1 MLYFIYYEVGLL
13 QYSKIARS
21 KIGTPT
27 VDIFNSSILISQNC
41 IRSERVAI
49 ISIVIFC
56 LECFYVQRYIFYLS
70 KSYNAISP
78 CITENAGTTV
88 KATPAPRL
96 FWYFTSGTSSK
107 PGKKSAFKMNLTYDF
122 QGKVISIRIHF
133 NTSFDLYVYN

>member
-1 MLYFIYYEVGLL
+1 MKYKTVCAQLPFTKVIFERIVFCGICNMLYFIYYEVGLL

-56 LECFYVQRYIFYLS
+56 LECF
-70 KSYNAISP
+70 
-78 CITENAGTTV
+78 
-88 KATPAPRL
+88 
-96 FWYFTSGTSSK
+96 
-107 PGKKSAFKMNLTYDF
+107 
-122 QGKVISIRIHF
+122 
-133 NTSFDLYVYN
+133 